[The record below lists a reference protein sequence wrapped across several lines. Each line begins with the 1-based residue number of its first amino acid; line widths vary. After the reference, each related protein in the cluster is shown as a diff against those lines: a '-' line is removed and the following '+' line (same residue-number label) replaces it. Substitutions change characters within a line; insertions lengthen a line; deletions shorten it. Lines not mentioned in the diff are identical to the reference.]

1 MLIHEYQAK
10 AILADHGVPVPAG
23 RAAFTVAEAADAA
36 EHLGGERWAVKA
48 QIHAGGRGKAGGVQ
62 LADSLDEVRDKAD
75 QLLEHELVT
84 EQTGTKGRTVR
95 RLLVERAYGFTQEF
109 YVAAVVDR
117 HVDSIV
123 FMASSEGGV
132 EIEEVARTQPEK
144 ILKTTV
150 DPTVGLQPFQARKL
164 GFGMGMDWDQVKQFT
179 RILTALYR
187 AFVDNDASLVEL
199 NPLVLTEGDGLLA
212 LDAKFNLEDNGLI
225 RHPQLRELRDPNEE
239 DPKEHEAHAHGLN
252 YIALDGNIGC
262 MVNGAGLAMAT
273 MDIIKLSGGEP
284 ANFLD
289 VGGGTSVERVT
300 AAFKILLADENV
312 EAILINI
319 FGGIVRCDVIA
330 EGIIAAVQEVR
341 LNVPLV
347 VRLEGTNVEQGRQLL
362 EDSGLDLITARDL
375 ADAAEKAVAAGKG
388 TV

>member
-10 AILADHGVPVPAG
+10 EILAEAGVPVPAG
-23 RAAFTVAEAADAA
+23 RPAFTVAEAVDAA
-36 EHLGGERWAVKA
+36 EHLGGDRWAVKA

-62 LADSLDEVRDKAD
+62 LAESLDAVRDRAEE
-75 QLLEHELVT
+75 LLESELVT
-84 EQTGTKGRTVR
+84 EQTGPHGRTVR
-95 RLLVERAYGFTQEF
+95 RLLVERASSFSREL
-109 YVAAVVDR
+109 YVGAVVDR
-117 HVDSIV
+117 HVDSLV

-144 ILKTTV
+144 ILKATV

-164 GFGMGMDWDQVKQFT
+164 GFGLGMDWDEVKQFT
-179 RILTALYR
+179 KILMALYR
-187 AFVDNDASLVEL
+187 AFVDKDASLVEL
-199 NPLVLTEGDGLLA
+199 NPLVITDDGELLA
-212 LDAKFNLEDNGLI
+212 LDAKFNLDDNGLI

-239 DPKEHEAHAHGLN
+239 DDKEHEAHAHGLN

-273 MDIIKLSGGEP
+273 MDIIKLFGGEP

-300 AAFKILLADENV
+300 AAFRILLSDDNV
-312 EAILINI
+312 EAILVNI

-330 EGIIAAVQEVR
+330 EGIIAAVQEVA
-341 LNVPLV
+341 LTVPLV
-347 VRLEGTNVEQGRQLL
+347 VRLEGTNVEQGRRML
-362 EDSGLDLITARDL
+362 EESGLDLITATTL
-375 ADAAEKAVAAGKG
+375 ADAADKAVAAGG
-388 TV
+388 GAQ

>member
-10 AILADHGVPVPAG
+10 AILEEHGVPVPAG
-23 RAAFTVAEAADAA
+23 RPAFTVAEAVDAA

-62 LADSLDEVRDKAD
+62 LADSLEEVRQRAEG
-75 QLLEHELVT
+75 LLERTLVT
-84 EQTGTKGRTVR
+84 EQTGTKGRLVR
-95 RLLVERAYGFTQEF
+95 RLLVEKAYGFTQEF
-109 YVAAVVDR
+109 YVGAVVDR

-132 EIEEVARTQPEK
+132 EIEEVARTNPEK
-144 ILKTTV
+144 ILKVTV
-150 DPTVGLQPFQARKL
+150 DPAVGLQPFQARKL
-164 GFGMGMDWDQVKQFT
+164 GFGLGMDWPQVRQFT
-179 RILTALYR
+179 KILMALYR
-187 AFVDNDASLVEL
+187 AFVDKDASLVEL
-199 NPLVLTEGDGLLA
+199 NPLVVTDEGDLLA
-212 LDAKFNLEDNGLI
+212 LDAKFNLDDNGLI
-225 RHPQLRELRDPNEE
+225 RHKDLTELRDPNEE
-239 DPKEHEAHAHGLN
+239 EPKEHEATAHGLN
-252 YIALDGNIGC
+252 YIALEGNIGC

-273 MDIIKLSGGEP
+273 MDIIKLYGGEP

-300 AAFKILLADENV
+300 AAFKILLSDANV

-330 EGIIAAVQEVR
+330 EGILAAAQEVE

-347 VRLEGTNVEQGRQLL
+347 VRLEGTNVEQGRKLL
-362 EDSGLDLITARDL
+362 EDSGLDLITATTL
-375 ADAAEKAVAAGKG
+375 ADAAEKAVTAGKG
-388 TV
+388 AA